1 MISFAMRLT
10 CLNQV
15 GAFVKAADTLPC
27 DIMVKSGAYS
37 VNGKSL
43 MGILSLGTAEPMT
56 VEVYGTE
63 QEAETLKDSVKPYI
77 VAS

>member
-10 CLNQV
+10 CLKQV

-27 DIMVKSGAYS
+27 DIMVKSGSYN

-43 MGILSLGTAEPMT
+43 MGILSLDTTKPMT

-63 QEAETLKDSVKPYI
+63 QEAETLKASVRQYI
-77 VAS
+77 VAT